1 MAENTEIKE
10 LSAQIASL
18 RSASSVNT
26 VLEEVAELKRSMAE
40 NTEFKELRSQ
50 INALTNSVKGK
61 ILKITPEVLGLPVK
75 PVCRN
80 CTKNAGGPNDH
91 ACYMEISWSTVYN
104 PTVHRRM
111 VSDAN
116 GILHDADR
124 GRPREL
130 MTQTPISILLIPG
143 DKVIVQSATFI
154 CKKQFIHNAVCPFNK
169 TPSWYEN
176 DVKKFVQEAFDK
188 LCPEVSQPLESN
200 SSVNKQKNEDD
211 SNISQLR
218 GQIDNINDFLGK
230 QRVWI
235 MEKFRACSTG
245 SLNHSTV
252 ETHLKDYPGLRIAVS
267 TFSSLIQQNKY
278 FRLVNKRT
286 SQMLNQDGTLRMKG
300 DLETSSK
307 VTPDSVSW
315 TLEPVE

>member
-1 MAENTEIKE
+1 MAENTELKE
-10 LSAQIASL
+10 LRVQMTSL
-18 RSASSVNT
+18 RSATSVHT

-40 NTEFKELRSQ
+40 NTELKELRSQ
-50 INALTNSVKGK
+50 IATLNNSVKGK
-61 ILKITPEVLGLPVK
+61 TLKITPDILGLPVK

-80 CTKNAGGPNDH
+80 CNKNAGGPNDH
-91 ACYMEISWSTVYN
+91 ACYMEIAWSTTYSFPV
-104 PTVHRRM
+104 TRKM
-111 VSDAN
+111 VSDEN
-116 GILHDADR
+116 GILRDTDR
-124 GRPREL
+124 GGPREL
-130 MTQTPISILLIPG
+130 TQKPISILLAPG
-143 DKVIVQSATFI
+143 DKVIVYSATFT

-176 DVKKFVQEAFDK
+176 DVKNFVQEAFDK
-188 LCPEVSQPLESN
+188 LCPEVSQQLETN

-211 SNISQLR
+211 SKISQLR

-230 QRVWI
+230 QRLWI

-278 FRLVNKRT
+278 FRLVNKQSSR
-286 SQMLNQDGTLRMKG
+286 MLNMDSSCKSKD
-300 DLETSSK
+300 DLERGDKCS
-307 VTPDSVSW
+307 PDMVSW